1 MDERKKRLME
11 RNERI
16 RKEYLDI
23 YKRGYRHDYIIDEL
37 IKKYFLSR
45 DTLERIMYKTGT
57 YKNM

>member
-1 MDERKKRLME
+1 ME